1 MTSRALPALLAA
13 VLATALL
20 GGCGAGSRPSERPRA
35 ERASSTTTEAA
46 PAAPVTVVAV
56 GDIAC
61 KPGYTVTSTKCRQAA
76 TARLTRSIDP
86 AYVIGLGDLQY
97 DSGTLTAYRGSYDRS
112 WGSLKSRTRPLP
124 GNHEYETAGAR
135 GYYRYFGRT
144 SPGYYAWNAGT
155 WRVYNLN
162 SNCSEIDCAAEA
174 AWLRDDLEA
183 HPRAC
188 TIMAMHHPRFS
199 SGYEHGNNAAMA
211 RFWKVAYNHRLDVVL
226 AGHDHDYE
234 RFVRMSPS
242 GDVQPQRGLQSFV
255 SGAGGK
261 SLYHLGTR
269 KAGSAYF
276 SARSPGVLVLKL
288 GAGSYSWRFRTID
301 GRTPDSGSRTC
312 V

>member
-1 MTSRALPALLAA
+1 MTSRALIRRGPASTLAVLLTA

-20 GGCGAGSRPSERPRA
+20 AGCGAGSRSPERPQA

-46 PAAPVTVVAV
+46 AAAPVKVVAV

-97 DSGTLTAYRGSYDRS
+97 DSGTLAAYRSSYDGS

-162 SNCSEIDCAAEA
+162 SNCSADRLRGRGHLAARRPRGA
-174 AWLRDDLEA
+174 PAGLHDHGDAPPAFLLRLRARQQRRAWRGSGRSPTTTA
-183 HPRAC
+183 STWCWPA
-188 TIMAMHHPRFS
+188 TTTTTSAS
-199 SGYEHGNNAAMA
+199 SG
-211 RFWKVAYNHRLDVVL
+211 
-226 AGHDHDYE
+226 
-234 RFVRMSPS
+234 
-242 GDVQPQRGLQSFV
+242 
-255 SGAGGK
+255 
-261 SLYHLGTR
+261 
-269 KAGSAYF
+269 
-276 SARSPGVLVLKL
+276 
-288 GAGSYSWRFRTID
+288 
-301 GRTPDSGSRTC
+301 
-312 V
+312 